1 MGQGGISFGSC
12 SWRCT
17 AERRSVLPTREPP
30 FHSVLARVRVRGKVK
45 HLLAKWSATCLSI
58 LRSPTPFSP
67 PKHRRAVNH
76 SNPKF
81 TVTVDPYPNSPWTYI
96 GHFLAH
102 LLSLA
107 FLSLSHQSPV
117 FRCLSLRRR
126 QSAAVGALT
135 VAKPFSKVARHS
147 SWCSYLSL
155 SF

>member
-1 MGQGGISFGSC
+1 MLLPLFMAVDTRVWIGECQRTATVLPRPSAC
-12 SWRCT
+12 SRPWRCG
-17 AERRSVLPTREPP
+17 AAAGRVERDVS
-30 FHSVLARVRVRGKVK
+30 FSLA
-45 HLLAKWSATCLSI
+45 LADTIFATGA
-58 LRSPTPFSP
+58 
-67 PKHRRAVNH
+67 PK
-76 SNPKF
+76 SGTSSQSKF
-81 TVTVDPYPNSPWTYI
+81 VETSDLYPNSPWTYI

-107 FLSLSHQSPV
+107 FLSLSHQSPD

>member
-1 MGQGGISFGSC
+1 V
-12 SWRCT
+12 
-17 AERRSVLPTREPP
+17 ERGV
-30 FHSVLARVRVRGKVK
+30 
-45 HLLAKWSATCLSI
+45 
-58 LRSPTPFSP
+58 PFSAALADTIFATGA
-67 PKHRRAVNH
+67 PK
-76 SNPKF
+76 SDTSSKSKF
-81 TVTVDPYPNSPWTYI
+81 VETSDRYPNSPWTYI

-107 FLSLSHQSPV
+107 FLSLSHQSPD